1 MTELN
6 LADEKAEYAAV
17 QEFLSLVQQNVSPL
31 DAAIQVGWTP
41 REFRRKMSDREF
53 NTLVME
59 ADQVSVARVETKV
72 QQLAEQGVPWAAQ
85 LVLYNKAPE
94 KWSDRKRVDVGNV
107 TQVNTVIIETS
118 KEALRAL
125 LREDPVGMARA
136 LAPGG
141 ALDDKDVI
149 DAEVVDG

>member
-1 MTELN
+1 VSLN
-6 LADEKAEYAAV
+6 LADEKGEYARV
-17 QEFLSLVQQNVSPL
+17 QEFLVLVQQNVAPL

-41 REFRRKMSDREF
+41 AQFRRKMGDKDF
-53 NTLVME
+53 NQLVLE

-107 TQVNTVIIETS
+107 TQVNVVHIETS

-136 LAPGG
+136 LSPGG
-141 ALDDKDVI
+141 ALDEEI
-149 DAEVVDG
+149 ADAEIVE

>member
-1 MTELN
+1 MSN
-6 LADEKAEYAAV
+6 LADIKGEEAAI
-17 QEFLSLVQQNVSPL
+17 QEFLGLVQANVSPL

-41 REFRRKMSDREF
+41 SEYRRRMSDRYF
-53 NTLVME
+53 SQLVLE

-107 TQVNTVIIETS
+107 TQVNVTLIETS
-118 KEALRAL
+118 KEALRAM

-136 LAPGG
+136 LGPGS
-141 ALDDKDVI
+141 ALDDTII
-149 DAEVVDG
+149 DAEVVDGSG

>member
-1 MTELN
+1 VSN
-6 LADEKAEYAAV
+6 LADIKGEEAAI
-17 QEFLSLVQQNVSPL
+17 QEFLGLVQANVSPL

-41 REFRRKMSDREF
+41 SEYRRRMSDRYF
-53 NTLVME
+53 AQTVLE

-107 TQVNTVIIETS
+107 TQVNVTLIETS
-118 KEALRAL
+118 KEALRAM

-136 LAPGG
+136 LGPGS
-141 ALDDKDVI
+141 ALDDTII
-149 DAEVVDG
+149 DAEVVDGSG

>member
-1 MTELN
+1 MNLN
-6 LADEKAEYAAV
+6 LADEKAEYA
-17 QEFLSLVQQNVSPL
+17 QINELLDLVQQNVSPL

-41 REFRRKMSDREF
+41 AEFRRKMSDRNF
-53 NTLVME
+53 SQLVLE

-107 TQVNTVIIETS
+107 TQVNVVHIETS

-141 ALDDKDVI
+141 AFDEEI
-149 DAEVVDG
+149 ADAEIVE

>member
-1 MTELN
+1 MSLN
-6 LADEKAEYAAV
+6 VADERAEYARMM
-17 QEFLSLVQQNVSPL
+17 EFLELVQQNVSPL

-41 REFRRKMSDREF
+41 REYRKRMGDREF
-53 NTLVME
+53 AQLVLE

-94 KWSDRKRVDVGNV
+94 KWSDRKRVDIGNV
-107 TQVNTVIIETS
+107 TQVNVTLIETS
-118 KEALRAL
+118 KEALRAM

-136 LAPGG
+136 LGPGS
-141 ALDDKDVI
+141 ALDDTII
-149 DAEVVDG
+149 DAEVVDGSG

>member
-1 MTELN
+1 VNLN
-6 LADEKAEYAAV
+6 LADEKAEYA
-17 QEFLSLVQQNVSPL
+17 QINELLDLVQQNVSPL

-41 REFRRKMSDREF
+41 AEFRRKMSDRNF
-53 NTLVME
+53 SQLVLE

-107 TQVNTVIIETS
+107 TQVNVVHIDTS
-118 KEALRAL
+118 KESLRAR

-141 ALDDKDVI
+141 AFDEEI
-149 DAEVVDG
+149 ADAEIVE